1 MIKLTDIEQTYG
13 AMKVLEHV
21 SFEAKEGELIALVG
35 PSGSGKSTLL
45 QLLGLLQTPS
55 GGRIQFDD
63 RLLQDTSD
71 EQRRRMRLLE
81 IGFIFQESHLVPF
94 LTAAEQL
101 ELVAE
106 EAGHDIDAAAHLETF
121 GLRDRADH
129 LPQALSGGE
138 RQRVAIARALVND
151 PRLVLADE
159 PTASLDYAN
168 ARQVMDLLRQQAH
181 QHGKTV
187 IVITHDERML
197 SYCDRVLRMEDGIL
211 TEQS

>member
-197 SYCDRVLRMEDGIL
+197 TYCDRVLRMEDGQIQ
-211 TEQS
+211 EIN

>member
-1 MIKLTDIEQTYG
+1 MIKLTDVEQTYG

-71 EQRRRMRLLE
+71 EQRRQMRLLE

-106 EAGHDIDAAAHLETF
+106 EAGQTIDAAAHLETF

-159 PTASLDYAN
+159 PTASLDYTN

-181 QHGKTV
+181 EHGKTV
-187 IVITHDERML
+187 IVITHDERLL

>member
-1 MIKLTDIEQTYG
+1 MIKMTQVEQTYG
-13 AMKVLEHV
+13 AMKVLQDV
-21 SFEAKEGELIALVG
+21 SFEADTGELIALVG

-55 GGRIQFDD
+55 SGVIQFDGSP
-63 RLLQDTSD
+63 LSDTSD
-71 EQRRRMRLLE
+71 EGRRQMRLEE

-106 EAGHDIDAAAHLETF
+106 EAGRTIDAAAQLEVF
-121 GLRDRADH
+121 GLRDRRDH
-129 LPQALSGGE
+129 LPHALSGGE

-159 PTASLDYAN
+159 PTASLDYTN
-168 ARQVMDLLRQQAH
+168 AQQVMELLRKQAH
-181 QHGKTV
+181 EYGKTV

-197 SYCDRVLRMEDGIL
+197 SYCDRVLRMEDGQIQ
-211 TEQS
+211 EIN

>member
-1 MIKLTDIEQTYG
+1 MIKLTDVEQTYG

-106 EAGHDIDAAAHLETF
+106 EAGQTIDAATHLETF

-159 PTASLDYAN
+159 PTASLDYTN

-181 QHGKTV
+181 EHGKTV
-187 IVITHDERML
+187 IVITHDERLL

>member
-1 MIKLTDIEQTYG
+1 MIKMTQVEQTYG
-13 AMKVLEHV
+13 AMKVLQDV
-21 SFEAKEGELIALVG
+21 SFEAETGELIALVG

-55 GGRIQFDD
+55 SGVIQFDGSP
-63 RLLQDTSD
+63 LSDTSD
-71 EQRRRMRLLE
+71 EGRRQMRLEE

-106 EAGHDIDAAAHLETF
+106 EAGRTIDAAAQLEVF
-121 GLRDRADH
+121 GLRDRRDH
-129 LPQALSGGE
+129 LPHALSGGE

-159 PTASLDYAN
+159 PTASLDYQN
-168 ARQVMDLLRQQAH
+168 AQQVMELLRKQAH
-181 QHGKTV
+181 EYGKTV

-197 SYCDRVLRMEDGIL
+197 TYCDRVLRMEDGQIQ
-211 TEQS
+211 EIN

>member
-181 QHGKTV
+181 EHGKTV
-187 IVITHDERML
+187 IVITHDERLL

>member
-1 MIKLTDIEQTYG
+1 MIKLTDVEQTYG

-21 SFEAKEGELIALVG
+21 SFEAKEGQLIALVG

-55 GGRIQFDD
+55 GGQIQFDD

-106 EAGHDIDAAAHLETF
+106 EAGQTIDAAAHLETF

>member
-1 MIKLTDIEQTYG
+1 MIKLTEVEQTYG

>member
-1 MIKLTDIEQTYG
+1 MIKLTAVEQTYG
-13 AMKVLEHV
+13 VMKVLQDV

-55 GGRIQFDD
+55 AGEIEFDD

-106 EAGHDIDAAAHLETF
+106 EAGQTVDAATHLEVF

-159 PTASLDYAN
+159 PTASLDYTN
-168 ARQVMDLLRQQAH
+168 ARQVMELLQQQAH
-181 QHGKTV
+181 EHGKTV

-197 SYCDRVLRMEDGIL
+197 SYCDRVLRIEDGYL
-211 TEQS
+211 SEVD

>member
-106 EAGHDIDAAAHLETF
+106 EAGQTIDAAAHLETF

>member
-1 MIKLTDIEQTYG
+1 MIKLTEVEQTYG

-181 QHGKTV
+181 EHGKTV
-187 IVITHDERML
+187 IVITHDERLL

>member
-197 SYCDRVLRMEDGIL
+197 TYCDRVLRMEDGQIQ
-211 TEQS
+211 EMN

>member
-1 MIKLTDIEQTYG
+1 MIKMTQVEQTYG
-13 AMKVLEHV
+13 AMKVLQDV
-21 SFEAKEGELIALVG
+21 SFEAETGELIALVG

-55 GGRIQFDD
+55 SGVIQFDGSP
-63 RLLQDTSD
+63 LSDTSD
-71 EQRRRMRLLE
+71 EGRRQMRLEE

-106 EAGHDIDAAAHLETF
+106 EAGRTIDAAAQLDVF
-121 GLRDRADH
+121 GLRDRRDH
-129 LPQALSGGE
+129 LPHALSGGE

-159 PTASLDYAN
+159 PTASLDYQN
-168 ARQVMDLLRQQAH
+168 AQQVMELLRKQAH
-181 QHGKTV
+181 EYGKTV

-197 SYCDRVLRMEDGIL
+197 TYCDRVLRMEDGQIQ
-211 TEQS
+211 EIN

>member
-1 MIKLTDIEQTYG
+1 MIKLTDVEQTYG

-55 GGRIQFDD
+55 GGQIQFDD

-106 EAGHDIDAAAHLETF
+106 EAGQTIDAATHLETF

-181 QHGKTV
+181 EHGKTV

-197 SYCDRVLRMEDGIL
+197 TYCDRVLRMEDGQIQ
-211 TEQS
+211 EIN

>member
-1 MIKLTDIEQTYG
+1 MIKLTDVEQTYG

-197 SYCDRVLRMEDGIL
+197 TYCDRVLRMEDGQIQ
-211 TEQS
+211 EIN

>member
-1 MIKLTDIEQTYG
+1 MIKLTEVEQTYG

-106 EAGHDIDAAAHLETF
+106 EAGQTIDAAMHLETF
-121 GLRDRADH
+121 GLRDRTDH

-159 PTASLDYAN
+159 PTASLDYTN
-168 ARQVMDLLRQQAH
+168 ARQVMELLQRQAH
-181 QHGKTV
+181 EHGKTV

-197 SYCDRVLRMEDGIL
+197 TYCDRVLRMEDGQIQ
-211 TEQS
+211 EMN

>member
-1 MIKLTDIEQTYG
+1 MIKLTDVEQTYG
-13 AMKVLEHV
+13 AMKVLEHI

-55 GGRIQFDD
+55 GGQIQFDD

-121 GLRDRADH
+121 GLRARADH

-159 PTASLDYAN
+159 PTASLDYTN

-181 QHGKTV
+181 EHGKTV

>member
-1 MIKLTDIEQTYG
+1 MIKLTDVEQTYG

-21 SFEAKEGELIALVG
+21 SFEAKEGQLIALVG

-106 EAGHDIDAAAHLETF
+106 EAGHDIDATAHLETF

>member
-1 MIKLTDIEQTYG
+1 MIKMTHVEQTYG
-13 AMKVLEHV
+13 EMKVLHDI
-21 SFEAKEGELIALVG
+21 SFEAETGELIALVG

-55 GGRIQFDD
+55 SGVIQFDGTNVS
-63 RLLQDTSD
+63 DTSD
-71 EQRRRMRLLE
+71 EGRRQMRLEE

-106 EAGHDIDAAAHLETF
+106 EAGRTIDPAARLDVF
-121 GLRDRADH
+121 GLHDRHDH
-129 LPQALSGGE
+129 LPHALSGGE

-159 PTASLDYAN
+159 PTASLDYQN
-168 ARQVMDLLRQQAH
+168 AQQVMELLRKQAH
-181 QHGKTV
+181 QYGKTV

-197 SYCDRVLRMEDGIL
+197 TYCDRILRMEDGQIQ
-211 TEQS
+211 EIN

>member
-1 MIKLTDIEQTYG
+1 MIKMTQVEQTYG
-13 AMKVLEHV
+13 AMKVLQDV
-21 SFEAKEGELIALVG
+21 SFEADTGELIALVG

-55 GGRIQFDD
+55 SGVIQFDGSP
-63 RLLQDTSD
+63 LSDTSD
-71 EQRRRMRLLE
+71 EGRRQMRLEE

-106 EAGHDIDAAAHLETF
+106 EAGRTIDAAAQLEVF
-121 GLRDRADH
+121 GLRDRRDH
-129 LPQALSGGE
+129 LPHALSGGE
-138 RQRVAIARALVND
+138 RQRVSIARALVND

-159 PTASLDYAN
+159 PTASLDYTN
-168 ARQVMDLLRQQAH
+168 AQQVMELLRKQAH
-181 QHGKTV
+181 EYGKTV
-187 IVITHDERML
+187 IVITHDERLL

>member
-1 MIKLTDIEQTYG
+1 MIKMTEVEQTYG
-13 AMKVLEHV
+13 EMKVLHDV
-21 SFEAKEGELIALVG
+21 SFEAGTGELIALVG

-55 GGRIQFDD
+55 SGMILFDGSP
-63 RLLQDTSD
+63 LGDTSD
-71 EQRRRMRLLE
+71 EGRRQMRLEE

-106 EAGHDIDAAAHLETF
+106 EAGRTIDAAAQLEVF
-121 GLRDRADH
+121 GLGDRCDH
-129 LPQALSGGE
+129 LPHALSGGE

-159 PTASLDYAN
+159 PTASLDYSN
-168 ARQVMDLLRQQAH
+168 AQQVMELLRKQAH
-181 QHGKTV
+181 EYGKTV
-187 IVITHDERML
+187 IVITHDDRML
-197 SYCDRVLRMEDGIL
+197 SYCDRVLRMEDGYVQEL
-211 TEQS
+211 D